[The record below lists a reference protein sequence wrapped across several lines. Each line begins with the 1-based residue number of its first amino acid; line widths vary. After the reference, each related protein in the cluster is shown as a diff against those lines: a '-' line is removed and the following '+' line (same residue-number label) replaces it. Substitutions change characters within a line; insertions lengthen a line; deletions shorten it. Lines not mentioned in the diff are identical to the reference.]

1 MKSKTIRR
9 WSFIHTW
16 TSLICT
22 VFLLLLALTGLPLV
36 FHHEIDHLLGNEP
49 ELAQMPADTPQLN
62 LEQLVAK
69 AQAHRPGEA
78 MQLSL
83 IHI

>member
-22 VFLLLLALTGLPLV
+22 VFLLMLALTGLPLI
-36 FHHEIDHLLGNEP
+36 FHHEIDHLLG
-49 ELAQMPADTPQLN
+49 
-62 LEQLVAK
+62 
-69 AQAHRPGEA
+69 
-78 MQLSL
+78 LSL